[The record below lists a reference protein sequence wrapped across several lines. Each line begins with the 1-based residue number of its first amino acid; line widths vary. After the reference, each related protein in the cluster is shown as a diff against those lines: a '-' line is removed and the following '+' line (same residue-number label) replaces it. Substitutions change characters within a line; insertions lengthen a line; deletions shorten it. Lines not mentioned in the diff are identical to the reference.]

1 MLDSIDPIVMP
12 TAFRTGQGIPDIAH
26 PPARARASPFEC
38 WFGEGERVHWS
49 APVAA
54 PVACRV
60 ARQTALLREG
70 ACARNVYVVQA
81 GDFKVSRMAEDGYEQ
96 VLDFSAAG
104 EVLGLEGLAG
114 GRTLATVEALQDSL
128 VYAIPIHDLRALR
141 AASPLF
147 DERLQESLSAQWSRM
162 RDLAW
167 LTGAV
172 GSDRRTARF
181 LLLMARRMAERGMS
195 ACRLHLTMR
204 RRDIASYL
212 GLAHESISRS
222 MTALASA
229 GFLKVLGREVEIID
243 MEGLRL
249 LASNTRGHGGEGGPA
264 TVAAPRSPRRS
275 TIESYAH

>member
-1 MLDSIDPIVMP
+1 
-12 TAFRTGQGIPDIAH
+12 
-26 PPARARASPFEC
+26 
-38 WFGEGERVHWS
+38 
-49 APVAA
+49 
-54 PVACRV
+54 
-60 ARQTALLREG
+60 
-70 ACARNVYVVQA
+70 
-81 GDFKVSRMAEDGYEQ
+81 
-96 VLDFSAAG
+96 VLDFAAAG

-114 GRTLATVEALQDSL
+114 GRVLATAEALQDSL
-128 VYAIPIHDLRALR
+128 VFAIPIHDLRALR
-141 AASPLF
+141 AVNPLF
-147 DERLQESLSAQWSRM
+147 DERLQQSLSMQWSRM

-195 ACRLHLTMR
+195 ARRLHLTMR

-222 MTALASA
+222 MTALAAA

-243 MEGLRL
+243 MDGLRL
-249 LASNTRGHGGEGGPA
+249 LASNTRGHGGEGGTA
-264 TVAAPRSPRRS
+264 TVAALRCPRRP